1 MQSTRYW
8 IMQYLLAA
16 GTMFAIM
23 LVIDLAGGAKL
34 ADVVWTSLGYACGIA
49 AIFIGARYSQSRK
62 R

>member
-1 MQSTRYW
+1 
-8 IMQYLLAA
+8 MQYLLAA

-34 ADVVWTSLGYACGIA
+34 ADVVWTSLAYALGIA